1 VSCDESANVRAV
13 KEQIDTFL
21 NFLAVERGLS
31 SNTLDAYFNDLSG
44 LVEFFD
50 GANGPRRWKDVGA
63 SDVAAFVDDLDERGY
78 ARSTRARKIAALK
91 SMFRFL
97 REEGLVDENPTEQLR
112 SPRSG
117 RTLPKALSIEQVDLL
132 MATVYEDDTPEG
144 VRDAAMFEVLYA
156 AGLRVSELVGL
167 DLRDLD
173 MESGSVRC
181 IGKGSKERVVPLHA
195 QAIESVDTYLETIR
209 PIHERQRQEQALFL
223 NRNGRRLT
231 RQAFWLRLKRAARA
245 AGISDH
251 ISPHTLRHSFAT
263 HMLRGGASLRHVQE
277 MLGHAS
283 IATTQIYT
291 HLTSE
296 HVREEYDRAF
306 PRA

>member
-1 VSCDESANVRAV
+1 MR
-13 KEQIDTFL
+13 EQIDSFL
-21 NFLAVERGLS
+21 NYLAVERGLS
-31 SNTLDAYFNDLSG
+31 SNTLDAYFNDLTGLIEFLEGSG
-44 LVEFFD
+44 T
-50 GANGPRRWKDVGA
+50 PRTWSDVGA
-63 SDVAAFVDDLDERGY
+63 SEISSFVDDLEERGY

-97 REEGLVDENPTEQLR
+97 REEGIVEDNPTETLR
-112 SPRSG
+112 SPRTG
-117 RTLPKALSIEQVDLL
+117 RTLPKALSIEQVDTLL
-132 MATVYEDDTPEG
+132 TTVYEDGTPEG
-144 VRDAAMFEVLYA
+144 IRDAAMLEVLYA
-156 AGLRVSELVGL
+156 SGLRVSELVGL

-173 MESGSVRC
+173 LETGSVRC
-181 IGKGSKERVVPLHA
+181 IGKGSKERVVPLHS
-195 QAIESVDTYLETIR
+195 QAIESVNTYLDTVR
-209 PIHERQRQEQALFL
+209 PQYERQQQGEREQKTQALFL
-223 NRNGRRLT
+223 NRNGRRLS
-231 RQAFWLRLKRAARA
+231 RQGFWLRLKRAGRA
-245 AGISDH
+245 AGIPDH
-251 ISPHTLRHSFAT
+251 ITPHTLRHSFAT